1 MKKISATVIL
11 FIIGSAIALAPIIEF
26 KLIPGDGSEG
36 DWFGYSVSISGDY
49 AIVGADGGENN
60 GISTGAAYIF
70 KRDSDTSWVEEQK
83 LLASDGVEF
92 DGFGISSSMSG
103 DYVIISAPWKDN
115 FMGASYIFKRDGN
128 TWSEEQKLLASD
140 GNANDEFGFAV
151 SISGDYVIVGARM
164 KDNKQGAAYIFKR
177 DGNTWTEEQKL
188 LASDGDTLDQFGNSV
203 SISGDYAIVG
213 ARMKDN
219 RQGASYIFSRNNT
232 TWTEE
237 QKLLASD
244 AALDD
249 RFGWSVS
256 IAGNYA
262 IVGATGDDNNKGSAY
277 IFKRD
282 GTTWTEE
289 QKLLANDGNAE
300 DWFGVVSISENYAIV
315 GAQGDDNWK
324 GSVYIFRRDGLTW
337 IEQEKCSPTSCPE
350 NSSLGRTV
358 SLSEN
363 SAIVGAPY
371 DTINGSNSGA
381 AYIISDFVVGIGD
394 DLSQNPDD
402 FRLGQNYPNP
412 FNPAT
417 KISYSITNPGLVM
430 LKIYDV
436 LGNVIETLVNEEK
449 PTGNYSI
456 EFNATYLPSG
466 VYFYRIQAGDFVQTK
481 KMILLK

>member
-1 MKKISATVIL
+1 MKKISATFIF
-11 FIIGSAIALAPIIEF
+11 FIIGSTIALAPIIEF

-70 KRDSDTSWVEEQK
+70 KRNSDTTWVEEQK

-115 FMGASYIFKRDGN
+115 F
-128 TWSEEQKLLASD
+128 L
-140 GNANDEFGFAV
+140 
-151 SISGDYVIVGARM
+151 
-164 KDNKQGAAYIFKR
+164 GAAYIFKKN
-177 DGNTWTEEQKL
+177 GNTWTEEQKL
-188 LASDGDTLDQFGNSV
+188 LASDGSANDEFGLAVSMSGDYVIVGARGQENRRGAAYIFKRDGNTWAEEQKLLASDGDTTDQFGYSV
-203 SISGDYAIVG
+203 SISGDYTIVG
-213 ARMKDN
+213 ARFKDN
-219 RQGASYIFSRNNT
+219 RQGAAYIFKRENT

-244 AALDD
+244 GASFD

-256 IAGNYA
+256 ITGDYV

-282 GTTWTEE
+282 GTTWTEA
-289 QKLLANDGNAE
+289 QKLLASDGNAE
-300 DWFGVVSISENYAIV
+300 DWFGVVSILENYAII

-324 GSVYIFRRDGLTW
+324 GSAYIFRRDGLTW
-337 IEQEKCSPTSCPE
+337 VEQEKCSPSSCPE

-358 SLSEN
+358 SLSGN

-371 DTINGSNSGA
+371 DTINGLNSGA
-381 AYIISDFVVGIGD
+381 AYIFNDFVVGIGD
-394 DLSQNPDD
+394 DLSKNPDD
-402 FRLGQNYPNP
+402 FRLVQNYPNP
-412 FNPAT
+412 FNPT
-417 KISYSITNPGLVM
+417 TTIKYQIWELSFVT
-430 LKIYDV
+430 LKVYDV
-436 LGNVIETLVNEEK
+436 LGNEIKSLVNEEK
-449 PTGNYSI
+449 PVGNYEI
-456 EFNATYLPSG
+456 EVDAIGLPSG
-466 VYFYRIQAGDFVQTK
+466 VYLYQLKAGPFIETK
-481 KMILLK
+481 KMVLLK